1 VRSGGVGVWL
11 TRKRG
16 FYLSLC
22 SVEVF
27 ASANRLNAVIKV
39 SFDRGMYIEVIQ
51 DLPTH
56 IPFALHLFVIN

>member
-1 VRSGGVGVWL
+1 VRFGGVGVWL

-22 SVEVF
+22 SLDVV
-27 ASANRLNAVIKV
+27 ASANRLTAVIKV
-39 SFDRGMYIEVIQ
+39 SLDRNKCIEVIQ

-56 IPFALHLFVIN
+56 IPFAIHLFVIN